1 MALDVTRASAT
12 TGPHLEW
19 EGKRTQVDR
28 IELPFQRI
36 ETVNEPR
43 EKDLF
48 SSAAAAQALST
59 GWRNKLIWGDN
70 KLVCSSLL
78 EEFEG
83 KVDLIYI
90 DPPFDTGDDF
100 SFRGTVGDEPVTK
113 APSIIEVKAYRDYW
127 A

>member
-1 MALDVTRASAT
+1 T

-59 GWRNKLIWGDN
+59 GWRNKLIWATTSSSAHR
-70 KLVCSSLL
+70 CSRS
-78 EEFEG
+78 
-83 KVDLIYI
+83 
-90 DPPFDTGDDF
+90 
-100 SFRGTVGDEPVTK
+100 
-113 APSIIEVKAYRDYW
+113 
-127 A
+127 